1 MSIPNR
7 FIAGNTFGRRVVLKS
22 KAEDLIKLTRKK
34 DRVVSIKLNSKL
46 LKILDETIMEDQDL
60 SSRNE
65 FFERCVLRYLEEKG
79 KL

>member
-1 MSIPNR
+1 ME
-7 FIAGNTFGRRVVLKS
+7 S
-22 KAEDLIKLTRKK
+22 KAEKIVELTRK
-34 DRVVSIKLNSKL
+34 RNRLVSVRLNEELVKM
-46 LKILDETIMEDQDL
+46 LDEAISEDSNI

>member
-1 MSIPNR
+1 MSN
-7 FIAGNTFGRRVVLKS
+7 KS
-22 KAEDLIKLTRKK
+22 KAERVAELTRN
-34 DRVVSIKLNSKL
+34 RNRLVSVRLNEEL
-46 LKILDETIMEDQDL
+46 VRLLDEAISKDSDL

>member
-1 MSIPNR
+1 ME
-7 FIAGNTFGRRVVLKS
+7 S
-22 KAEDLIKLTRKK
+22 KAEKIAELTRK
-34 DRVVSIKLNSKL
+34 RNRLVSVRLNEELVKL
-46 LKILDETIMEDQDL
+46 LDEAISEDPNI